1 MKMPWEIAEPVDA
14 EAFAG
19 IRRAAIFDCCKWDPQ
34 VEDVCT
40 LSPLPLILTGDA
52 WAELVS
58 LAENLARETVAA
70 ETAILQNPRLLK
82 SLAIPW
88 GLRRKLS
95 KPEILDQISRHLRLI
110 RFDFH
115 FTTDGWRISE
125 ANTDVPGGF
134 NEASGFTKLIAQH
147 YQNVAQAGDPTREM
161 ARTISEIVPAG
172 GAAALV
178 HATAFSDDRQVVVYL
193 ARHLQEAGLKPVL
206 AAPDHLHWED
216 GRPFLQ
222 VNSKLEPLDFI
233 FRFFPAEWLTAL
245 PRRCAWWHLLGGSQ
259 TPLCNPG
266 LAIISQSKRFPLV
279 WDELR
284 AAMPTWNALLPQT
297 FDVRRTDRTIPEE
310 SLVFKPA
317 FGRVGDM
324 IKMHGVTPEKDAR
337 KIDRYLRRYPKSWIA
352 QRRFEAVPMRTP
364 AGDVYPCIGVYTL
377 NARVIG
383 AYGRIAR
390 RPLID
395 HLAQDAAVL
404 VKESEICQTQNPPI
418 QNINHETSRT
428 LQPVGA

>member
-1 MKMPWEIAEPVDA
+1 MKLPWQIVEPINAKTFAEIKQ
-14 EAFAG
+14 
-19 IRRAAIFDCCKWDPQ
+19 AAIFECCKWDPQ

-40 LSPLPLILTGDA
+40 LSALPLVLAPEA
-52 WAELVS
+52 WDELVS
-58 LAENLARETVAA
+58 LAEKLARETIAA
-70 ETAILQNPRLLK
+70 ETAILQKYSRLQRLG
-82 SLAIPW
+82 LPW
-88 GLRRKLS
+88 TLRRKLPA
-95 KPEILDQISRHLRLI
+95 PEILGSASRHLRLI

-147 YQNVAQAGDPTREM
+147 CSNVVPAGDPTL
-161 ARTISEIVPAG
+161 EIVRAISKIVPPRG
-172 GAAALV
+172 TIALV
-178 HATAFSDDRQVVVYL
+178 HATSFCDDRQVMVFL
-193 ARHLQEAGLKPVL
+193 GKRLREAGFNAVL
-206 AAPDHLHWED
+206 AAPDHLRWQN
-216 GRPFLQ
+216 GRAFLQ
-222 VNSKLEPLDFI
+222 TDWARGPVDFI

-266 LAIISQSKRFPLV
+266 LAILSQSKRFPLL
-279 WDELR
+279 WDELNI
-284 AAMPTWNALLPQT
+284 ALPAWNALLPRT
-297 FDVRRTDRTIPEE
+297 FDVRHIDKKIPAE
-310 SLVFKPA
+310 SLVFKPI

-324 IKMHGVTPEKDAR
+324 IKMDGQNSEKEMR
-337 KIDRYLRRYPKSWIA
+337 RIDRSIRRYPKHWIA
-352 QRRFEAVPMRTP
+352 QERFEAVPLSSP
-364 AGDVYPCIGVYTL
+364 AGNIFPCIGIYTL

-404 VKESEICQTQNPPI
+404 VARPETSRSESQPVQTI
-418 QNINHETSRT
+418 YHETSRT
-428 LQPVGA
+428 LQPLGA